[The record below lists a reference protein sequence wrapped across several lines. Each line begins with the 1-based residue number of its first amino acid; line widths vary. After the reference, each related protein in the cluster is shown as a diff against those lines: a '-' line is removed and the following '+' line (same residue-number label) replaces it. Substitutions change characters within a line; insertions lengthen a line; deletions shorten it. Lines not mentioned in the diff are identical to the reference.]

1 MSENSEFK
9 KQVVSDEDWLT
20 ARQRLLEKE
29 KQFTKLRDELSQQ
42 RRDMPWRKINQD
54 YLFETE
60 DGTKSL
66 TELFAGKSQLMVYH
80 FMFGP
85 DWEEGC
91 PSCSFW
97 ADNFNPIV
105 THLNQRDIHLVAVSR
120 ASLDKLQNY
129 RKRMGWSFDW
139 VSSFSNSFNSDFN
152 VSFSQQEIDS
162 GQAVYNYRPSQFPSS
177 EAPGIS
183 VFVKNDRGEV
193 FHTYSCYARGLDMLN
208 GAYHLMDLVPK
219 GRDEQD
225 LPYTMAWVKRHD
237 CYD

>member
-9 KQVVSDEDWLT
+9 KQVVSDEDWLA
-20 ARQRLLEKE
+20 ARQSLLEKE
-29 KQFTKLRDELSQQ
+29 KQFTQLRDELSQQ

-66 TELFAGKSQLMVYH
+66 TELFAGKSQLIVYH
-80 FMFGP
+80 FMYGP

-162 GQAVYNYRPSQFPSS
+162 GQAVYNYRPSQFPSL

-183 VFVKNDRGEV
+183 VFVKNDHGEV

-219 GRDEQD
+219 G
-225 LPYTMAWVKRHD
+225 
-237 CYD
+237 